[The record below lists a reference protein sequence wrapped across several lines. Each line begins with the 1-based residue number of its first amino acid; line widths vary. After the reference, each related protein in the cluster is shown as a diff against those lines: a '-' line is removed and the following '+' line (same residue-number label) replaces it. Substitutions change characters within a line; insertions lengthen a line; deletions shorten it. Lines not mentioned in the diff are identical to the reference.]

1 MIVLKDGEKMTV
13 GKRIKEIRILKGWT
27 QKTLAEKSN
36 MAEITIRQYEND
48 SRKPK
53 TENLQKIA
61 LSFGVSI
68 NELLVISTEATKQS
82 LTKTTAFRNYLNS
95 LGYEIHESPYNDKW
109 EISIKELEQDIFIS
123 DEEMNILEST
133 AKENI
138 DLRITKYISD
148 GKHKQ

>member
-13 GKRIKEIRILKGWT
+13 GKRIKEIRTLRGWT
-27 QKTLAEKSN
+27 QKTLAEKSD

-48 SRKPK
+48 NRKPK

-61 LSFGVSI
+61 LSLGVSI
-68 NELLVISTEATKQS
+68 NELLGISTETAKQS
-82 LTKTTAFRNYLNS
+82 LTKTNAFKNYLNS

-109 EISIKELEQDIFIS
+109 EISIKESKQNVFIS
-123 DEEMNILEST
+123 DAEMDTLERT
-133 AKENI
+133 TKENI